1 MTLQKW
7 INDRAVHGYPTFTFE
22 DVREAGIYSSEQII
36 KNELIRLCSNKT
48 IANVYRGF
56 YVIVPV
62 HYILR
67 GSVPATYYIDQLMA
81 YLRKPYYV
89 CMLSAA
95 ELLGAA
101 HQRPQHFSV
110 MTTLPRR
117 QNVSTRNITI
127 NWFYRDSLPED
138 ALIIKN
144 TETGTIRISNSL
156 LTAADLV
163 QNQQHVGGLS
173 RVATILEEL
182 TEQIDINRQFQPLVP
197 FIKTV
202 TWQRLGYLLENILE
216 DNTTANLLYEQLR
229 SVSSRMIYK
238 PLSTSVDDNPSQRDS
253 RWKINV
259 NVQIE
264 TDDL

>member
-144 TETGTIRISNSL
+144 TETGTIRISNPL

-229 SVSSRMIYK
+229 SVSFRMIYK
-238 PLSTSVDDNPSQRDS
+238 PLSTSADDNPSQRDS

>member
-1 MTLQKW
+1 
-7 INDRAVHGYPTFTFE
+7 
-22 DVREAGIYSSEQII
+22 
-36 KNELIRLCSNKT
+36 
-48 IANVYRGF
+48 
-56 YVIVPV
+56 
-62 HYILR
+62 
-67 GSVPATYYIDQLMA
+67 
-81 YLRKPYYV
+81 
-89 CMLSAA
+89 
-95 ELLGAA
+95 
-101 HQRPQHFSV
+101 
-110 MTTLPRR
+110 
-117 QNVSTRNITI
+117 
-127 NWFYRDSLPED
+127 LPED